1 MPEQGDFVRITN
13 REIYDGLRGVERS
26 VEALRTDMSNVL
38 VENVELR
45 KRVRGLELK
54 FYAILA
60 GLIGAIVV
68 LVNIAGGIGSG

>member
-60 GLIGAIVV
+60 GLIGAVVV
-68 LVNIAGGIGSG
+68 LVNIAGGIGNG